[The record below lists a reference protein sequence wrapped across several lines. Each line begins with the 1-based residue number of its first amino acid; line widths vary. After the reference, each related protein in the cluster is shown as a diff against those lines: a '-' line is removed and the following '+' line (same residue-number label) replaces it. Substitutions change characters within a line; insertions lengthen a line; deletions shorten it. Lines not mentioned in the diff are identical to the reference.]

1 MTSSPV
7 PPLHADVEPFA
18 FMLGTWRG
26 RGEGSYPTIDDFT
39 YREEVT
45 FEHVGK
51 PFLSYTQK
59 TRHGETGAPLHA
71 EAGYW
76 RFPSIELVIAQPTG
90 IMEALS
96 GTFEATDS
104 GGLFEF
110 TCPDVVLTESA
121 VQVDRT
127 IRRFTFDGDTL
138 TYDMAMAAVGQPM
151 THHLSATLSR
161 VVA

>member
-1 MTSSPV
+1 MSPN
-7 PPLHADVEPFA
+7 PAPQPHPDVEPFV

-39 YREEVT
+39 YTEEVS
-45 FEHVGK
+45 FSHGGK
-51 PFLSYTQK
+51 PFLAYTQK
-59 TRHGETGAPLHA
+59 TRDGETGLPLHT

-96 GTFEATDS
+96 GDFEAGES
-104 GGLFEF
+104 GGRFEF
-110 TCPDVVLTESA
+110 TCPDVVVTETA
-121 VQVDRT
+121 VTVART

-151 THHLSATLSR
+151 THHLSATLNR
-161 VVA
+161 VVP